1 MAAVSY
7 CPDCGTAN
15 PSNLVACSLCGLRLT
30 STTRKNPVNSYT
42 LRAKPM
48 AVFDIDMTLLDNE
61 QRYKDAKRA
70 GIIDKDGKPKRKTKF
85 ETPGKAFKR
94 AQEFLFDSAR
104 LQKDKLIPGAADF
117 VNSLVEQG
125 YISSPYCAQLTFYE
139 VTTQLE
145 NKGFPLMMDDTAESF
160 VYEKVVTPVPSTS
173 RR

>member
-1 MAAVSY
+1 MPWPCSDREVLYQLSHGQSMAAVSY

-70 GIIDKDGKPKRKTKF
+70 GIIDKDGKPKERPSLKLPVKHSSEHKSSSSTQLDSRKTNLSQVRL
-85 ETPGKAFKR
+85 TSSTLSLSKA
-94 AQEFLFDSAR
+94 
-104 LQKDKLIPGAADF
+104 
-117 VNSLVEQG
+117 
-125 YISSPYCAQLTFYE
+125 ISSPIVLPADSPFT
-139 VTTQLE
+139 
-145 NKGFPLMMDDTAESF
+145 K
-160 VYEKVVTPVPSTS
+160 
-173 RR
+173 